1 MVSELEPWPTSSMS
15 SPHTTTVAPVHT
27 LPTSASDL
35 YGPVTPDSSS
45 NAASSNIISGLINN
59 SINTA
64 SSSFKGSSIRSESDH
79 RKILSRR
86 NDAGGD
92 GTDDYDDSALERR
105 SWRQG
110 RAQRILEWIVVG
122 RTTRVRNSS
131 SIGTSRADGGPTI
144 KKNYQV
150 FTGDLQFLFGGRMI
164 SSRGKPLNMMIL
176 FILLVA
182 GGLFFGFL

>member
-1 MVSELEPWPTSSMS
+1 M
-15 SPHTTTVAPVHT
+15 
-27 LPTSASDL
+27 
-35 YGPVTPDSSS
+35 
-45 NAASSNIISGLINN
+45 
-59 SINTA
+59 
-64 SSSFKGSSIRSESDH
+64 
-79 RKILSRR
+79 
-86 NDAGGD
+86 
-92 GTDDYDDSALERR
+92 
-105 SWRQG
+105 
-110 RAQRILEWIVVG
+110 VG

-144 KKNYQV
+144 KKNYQA